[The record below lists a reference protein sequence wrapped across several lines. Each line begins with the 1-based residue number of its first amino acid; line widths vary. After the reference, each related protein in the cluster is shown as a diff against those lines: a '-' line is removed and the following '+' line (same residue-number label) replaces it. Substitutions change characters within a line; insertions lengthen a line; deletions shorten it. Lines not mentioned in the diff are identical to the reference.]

1 MSGESRS
8 AQEAPLAADAPAETA
23 KTRDVWDKWEAF
35 AKIIGGIGIPIVA
48 AIATGL
54 IALQS
59 EENRKAQFELNLTQ
73 ARESADTEIRAKMFE
88 FLLARVV
95 AREGKEADAEADKVV
110 DDLEAKRTMLRLLVD
125 NFPEHIAPRSLFSRL
140 HEKTQRA
147 RKNAQGED
155 LERLGKLE
163 QELVVVAR
171 NAREHELVSL
181 PVFVAYDDIFV
192 PLRRVVD
199 PSVEADERVPQSD
212 SGRLPLYHDADESGN
227 LSNATSGTTV
237 WARPVVPVEDDKSE
251 RFSISIGVNAIRPDA
266 AEIQVAVWT
275 DTLAFG
281 RYKEPQQKY
290 RFEFDAS
297 LYSTPRFD
305 NTLLPN
311 GARFSVLYKGC
322 IDRDNVT
329 NLECSFPLPKD
340 HNVQARFGVVVFYGD
355 YQSTRDRPSSQVL
368 LKASTR

>member
-23 KTRDVWDKWEAF
+23 KTRDAWDKWEAF

-95 AREGKEADAEADKVV
+95 AREGKEADTEPDKVV

-155 LERLGKLE
+155 LERLVKLE
-163 QELVVVAR
+163 QELLVVAR
-171 NAREHELVSL
+171 NAREHELASL
-181 PVFVAYDDIFV
+181 PIVLRYDDIFV

-199 PSVEADERVPQSD
+199 PSAKADETVPQSD
-212 SGRLPLYHDADESGN
+212 SGRIRLYLVDEPGN
-227 LSNATSGTTV
+227 LTNAASASV
-237 WARPVVPVEDDKSE
+237 WWRPVVPFEDDKSE
-251 RFSISIGVNAIRPDA
+251 NYSIIIGVNAIRPDA
-266 AEIQVAVWT
+266 AEIQLAVSR
-275 DTLAFG
+275 DTFALG
-281 RYKEPQQKY
+281 RYKESQEEF

-297 LYSTPRFD
+297 VYSTPRFD
-305 NTLLPN
+305 NTLLPD
-311 GARFSVLYKGC
+311 GTRVSVLYKAC
-322 IDRDNVT
+322 IDSDNVT

-340 HNVQARFGVVVFYGD
+340 HNVQAHFEVVVFRGD